1 MASRSTAIREFVR
14 QMAKIHQADVD
25 ADYYDHKRRWEI
37 RWHDGPTEATVRAAV
52 ERQIPEHQEIIYT
65 SRDFSDEVLVLA
77 ALRLFVADEAH
88 HWGDLRYAAQR
99 SLEDVAHPMRTATA
113 RESAMVER
121 VLEESAQETRWGR
134 SRDADYALALLKE
147 RRGIGWL
154 LTPPAPAQDSRQPEA
169 DAPVPAV
176 LELSPVELLTARYAL
191 GEQGAAWRE
200 RAAAM
205 PAGAAFDAAL
215 ADEEIDKETALAA
228 LRLVAE
234 RQAALDA
241 ATALLIDRARAD
253 GGSWSDVGRALG
265 GITKQSAQKKR
276 RTLTDSTRAA
286 SANG

>member
-1 MASRSTAIREFVR
+1 MASRSTAIRSFVH
-14 QMAKIHQADVD
+14 QMAKTYDCAMDT
-25 ADYYDHKRRWEI
+25 DYYDHRRRWEI

-52 ERQIPEHQEIIYT
+52 ARQLPQHQEVIALC
-65 SRDFSDEVLVLA
+65 RDLSEEAIVLGAIRCYITGEV
-77 ALRLFVADEAH
+77 H
-88 HWGDLRYAAQR
+88 QWNDLRYAAQR
-99 SLEDVAHPMRTATA
+99 SLEDVAHPLRTATA

-134 SRDADYALALLKE
+134 DRDASYALALLKE

-154 LTPPAPAQDSRQPEA
+154 LTPPVPAQDGRQPEA
-169 DAPVPAV
+169 DAPVPAA

-205 PAGAAFDAAL
+205 PAAQAFDAAL

-241 ATALLIDRARAD
+241 ATVLLIGRARAA

-265 GITKQSAQKKR
+265 GITKQSAAKKYQV
-276 RTLTDSTRAA
+276 LTDSTRAA